1 MPPLEISV
9 VVPVFNEEENLPLLA
24 AELQGVLRSLGRP
37 YEAIFVDD
45 GSTDGSLAALCE
57 LARQDLGVRIVRLRR
72 NAGQSAA
79 LAAGFRAAR
88 GGIVVTLDADLQN
101 DPADI
106 PKLLDRL
113 EDFDGCDVVC
123 GVRAGRQDAWLRRAS
138 SRIAGGVRNRLTR
151 DPVADAGCTLRVYR
165 AEFLRRIP
173 LFTGMHR
180 FLPTLL
186 KLEGARIAEVPVRHR
201 PRRHGQSKY
210 NIRNRIWRS
219 LADLFAVRWM
229 QRRWIDRR
237 APEEIDPCHSMPTSS
252 GSPSAS
258 SARHSSSAVSSCSGS
273 PPSGKNRASSRAPSG
288 T

>member
-1 MPPLEISV
+1 VPLPDISV
-9 VVPVFNEEENLPLLA
+9 VIPVFNEEESLPLLA
-24 AELQGVLRSLGRP
+24 AELQGVLRSLGRSH
-37 YEAIFVDD
+37 EVIFIDD

-57 LARQDLGVRIVRLRR
+57 IARQDRTVRIVRLRR
-72 NAGQSAA
+72 NTGQSAA

-88 GGIVVTLDADLQN
+88 GGLVVTLDADLQN

-106 PKLLDRL
+106 PRLLNGL
-113 EDFDGCDVVC
+113 DGYDVVC
-123 GVRAGRQDAWLRRAS
+123 GVRAHRQDTWLRKVS
-138 SRIAGGVRNRLTR
+138 SRIAGSVRNRLTG
-151 DPVADAGCTLRVYR
+151 DPLADAGCTLRVYR

-186 KLEGARIAEVPVRHR
+186 KADGARVTEVPVNHR

-229 QRRWIDRR
+229 QKRWIDRR
-237 APEEIDPCHSMPTSS
+237 APEEIDPCHSTPASS
-252 GSPSAS
+252 GSSS
-258 SARHSSSAVSSCSGS
+258 DFSARPSSSAASSCSGS
-273 PPSGKNRASSRAPSG
+273 PPSGASRASSHAPSG

>member
-1 MPPLEISV
+1 VPAPEISV

-24 AELQGVLRSLGRP
+24 AELQAVLRSLGRP
-37 YEAIFVDD
+37 CEVIFVDD
-45 GSTDGSLAALCE
+45 GSTDGSLEALGRVG
-57 LARQDLGVRIVRLRR
+57 LQDSAVRIVRLPR

-88 GGIVVTLDADLQN
+88 GGLVVTLDADLQN
-101 DPADI
+101 DPADV
-106 PKLLDRL
+106 PRLLNHL
-113 EDFDGCDVVC
+113 EGYDVVC
-123 GVRAGRQDAWLRRAS
+123 GVRTSRQDGWLRKAS

-173 LFTGMHR
+173 LFSGMHR

-186 KLEGARIAEVPVRHR
+186 KLEGARITEVPVHHR

-237 APEEIDPCHSMPTSS
+237 APEEIDPCHSTPITS

-258 SARHSSSAVSSCSGS
+258 SVRPSSSAASSCSGS
-273 PPSGKNRASSRAPSG
+273 PLSAARRASSRDPSG

>member
-1 MPPLEISV
+1 VPVPEISV

-24 AELQGVLRSLGRP
+24 AELQGVLFSLGRP
-37 YEAIFVDD
+37 CEVIFVDD
-45 GSTDGSLAALCE
+45 GSTDGSLEAL
-57 LARQDLGVRIVRLRR
+57 RRLGRKDPAVRIVRLRR

-88 GGIVVTLDADLQN
+88 GDVVVTLDADLQN

-106 PKLLDRL
+106 PRLLDYL
-113 EDFDGCDVVC
+113 EGYDVVC
-123 GVRAGRQDAWLRRAS
+123 GVRTDRQDGWLRKAS
-138 SRIAGGVRNRLTR
+138 SRIAGGVRNRLTG

-165 AEFLRRIP
+165 TELLRRLP
-173 LFTGMHR
+173 LFSGMHR

-186 KLEGARIAEVPVRHR
+186 KLEGARITEVPVHHR

-229 QRRWIDRR
+229 QKRWIDRR
-237 APEEIDPCHSMPTSS
+237 APEEIDPCHSTSATS

-258 SARHSSSAVSSCSGS
+258 SARPSSSAASSCNGS
-273 PPSGKNRASSRAPSG
+273 PPSGVRRASSRDPSG

>member
-1 MPPLEISV
+1 MPVPEISV
-9 VVPVFNEEENLPLLA
+9 VVPVFNEEESLPILS

-37 YEAIFVDD
+37 CEVIFVDD
-45 GSTDGSLAALCE
+45 GSTDGSLEALRR
-57 LARQDLGVRIVRLRR
+57 LKAQDSGVRIVRLRR

-88 GGIVVTLDADLQN
+88 GEVVVTLDADLQN

-106 PKLLDRL
+106 PRLLGHL
-113 EDFDGCDVVC
+113 EGYDVVC
-123 GVRAGRQDAWLRRAS
+123 GVRTDRQDGWLRRAS
-138 SRIAGGVRNRLTR
+138 SRIAGGVRNRLTG

-165 AEFLRRIP
+165 TEYLKRLP
-173 LFTGMHR
+173 LFSGMHR

-186 KLEGARIAEVPVRHR
+186 KLEGARLTAIPVNHR

-219 LADLFAVRWM
+219 LVDLFAVRWM

-237 APEEIDPCHSMPTSS
+237 APEEIDPCHSTPTTS
-252 GSPSAS
+252 GSLSAS
-258 SARHSSSAVSSCSGS
+258 SARPSSSAVSSCSGS
-273 PPSGKNRASSRAPSG
+273 PPSAASRASSRQPSG

>member
-1 MPPLEISV
+1 VPVPEISV

-24 AELQGVLRSLGRP
+24 AELQGVLGSLDRP
-37 YEAIFVDD
+37 CEVIFVDD
-45 GSTDGSLAALCE
+45 GSSDSSLEALRRLKE
-57 LARQDLGVRIVRLRR
+57 KDPAIRIVRLPR

-79 LAAGFRAAR
+79 LSAGFRAAR
-88 GGIVVTLDADLQN
+88 GGLVVTLDADLQN

-106 PKLLDRL
+106 PKLLDHL
-113 EDFDGCDVVC
+113 EGYDVVC
-123 GVRAGRQDAWLRRAS
+123 GVRTHRQDAWMRRAS
-138 SRIAGGVRNRLTR
+138 SRIAAGVRNWLTG

-165 AEFLRRIP
+165 AEYLRRIP
-173 LFTGMHR
+173 LFSGMHR

-186 KLEGARIAEVPVRHR
+186 KLEGA
-201 PRRHGQSKY
+201 RHGQSKY

-229 QRRWIDRR
+229 QKRWIDRR
-237 APEEIDPCHSMPTSS
+237 APEEIDPCHSTPATS

-258 SARHSSSAVSSCSGS
+258 SARPSSLAASSCSGS
-273 PPSGKNRASSRAPSG
+273 PPSGARRASSRDPSG

>member
-1 MPPLEISV
+1 VPVPEISV
-9 VVPVFNEEENLPLLA
+9 VVPVFNEEESLPLLA
-24 AELQGVLRSLGRP
+24 AELQGVLRFLGRP
-37 YEAIFVDD
+37 CEVIFVDD
-45 GSTDGSLAALCE
+45 GSTDGSLAALCK
-57 LARQDLGVRIVRLRR
+57 LSLQDPTVRIVRLRR
-72 NAGQSAA
+72 NTGQSAA

-106 PKLLDRL
+106 PKLLDGL
-113 EDFDGCDVVC
+113 QDFDAVC
-123 GVRAGRQDAWLRRAS
+123 GVRTHRQDAWLRRMS
-138 SRIAGGVRNRLTR
+138 SRIAGGVRNRLTGES
-151 DPVADAGCTLRVYR
+151 VADAGCTLRAYR
-165 AEFLRRIP
+165 AEFLQRIP

-186 KLEGARIAEVPVRHR
+186 RLEGARVIEMPVHHR
-201 PRRHGQSKY
+201 PRRYGQSSY

-229 QRRWIDRR
+229 QRRWLDRR
-237 APEEIDPCHSMPTSS
+237 APEEIDPCHSMPASS

-258 SARHSSSAVSSCSGS
+258 PARHSSSAASSCSGS
-273 PPSGKNRASSRAPSG
+273 PQSAASGASSREPSG